1 MDLKLKPFDFAQA
14 ASKAGMADVA
24 QRVQA
29 KMRQEAVGGAEQ
41 PSFQASFSNA
51 LNSIS
56 AAQQKSATMQR
67 EVQFDNPT
75 VSLEE
80 TMIAMQKAQLGF
92 QSAVQVRNKLV
103 QAYKTSCRCRLQLC
117 HSAYSLRNRYGNQQE
132 QWRKNPPNT
141 THLPGSGPHQLQGTV
156 GNRQLPPL
164 LPHHSFTPPFH
175 RPLMDD
181 CLTDGKIRAKSDL
194 IE

>member
-14 ASKAGMADVA
+14 ASRAGMADVA

-29 KMRQEAVGGAEQ
+29 KTRLDAAGNAGAKVEG
-41 PSFQASFSNA
+41 PSFQTAFSSA
-51 LNSIS
+51 LKGVSQ
-56 AAQQKSATMQR
+56 AQNQATSMQR

-103 QAYKTSCRCRLQLC
+103 QAY
-117 HSAYSLRNRYGNQQE
+117 
-132 QWRKNPPNT
+132 
-141 THLPGSGPHQLQGTV
+141 
-156 GNRQLPPL
+156 
-164 LPHHSFTPPFH
+164 
-175 RPLMDD
+175 
-181 CLTDGKIRAKSDL
+181 TDIMNMQV
-194 IE
+194 

>member
-14 ASKAGMADVA
+14 AAKAGMTDVA
-24 QRVQA
+24 RRV
-29 KMRQEAVGGAEQ
+29 EANTRLGSTADTAAVEK
-41 PSFQASFSNA
+41 PSFQNAFTGA

-56 AAQQKSATMQR
+56 RAQATASTMQR

-103 QAYKTSCRCRLQLC
+103 QAY
-117 HSAYSLRNRYGNQQE
+117 
-132 QWRKNPPNT
+132 
-141 THLPGSGPHQLQGTV
+141 
-156 GNRQLPPL
+156 
-164 LPHHSFTPPFH
+164 
-175 RPLMDD
+175 
-181 CLTDGKIRAKSDL
+181 TDIMNMQV
-194 IE
+194 

>member
-14 ASKAGMADVA
+14 ATRAGMADVA
-24 QRVQA
+24 RRVEA
-29 KMRQEAVGGAEQ
+29 KTRLEATGGTGAIDK
-41 PSFQASFSNA
+41 PSFQNAFSGA

-56 AAQQKSATMQR
+56 QAQATATTMQR

-103 QAYKTSCRCRLQLC
+103 QAY
-117 HSAYSLRNRYGNQQE
+117 
-132 QWRKNPPNT
+132 
-141 THLPGSGPHQLQGTV
+141 
-156 GNRQLPPL
+156 
-164 LPHHSFTPPFH
+164 
-175 RPLMDD
+175 
-181 CLTDGKIRAKSDL
+181 TDIMNMQV
-194 IE
+194 